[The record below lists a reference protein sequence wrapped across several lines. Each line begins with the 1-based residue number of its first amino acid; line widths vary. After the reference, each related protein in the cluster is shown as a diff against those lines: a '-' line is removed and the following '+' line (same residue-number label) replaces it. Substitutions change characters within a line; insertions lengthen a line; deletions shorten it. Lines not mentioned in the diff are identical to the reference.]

1 MVDGENRSEL
11 LAADWNGEWM
21 RLQAGRRRADDSFE
35 WDKRARHFRP
45 LETAPYARDFIK
57 LLALKP
63 GESVLDMGCGAGSIA
78 IPLAQAGHPVIAAD
92 FSPAMLGTLD
102 AGIEYYGLEDR
113 ITPLEL
119 AWDDDWDL
127 VGPVAKAVDV
137 AFASRS
143 VTTNNLKGAL
153 AKLDRTARRRCA
165 VTMVANSS
173 PRYDLH
179 LMNAIGA
186 SVTCSNG
193 FVYAFNI
200 LIQMGALPQVTYFE
214 SPRRDTFDSL
224 EAGVADF
231 SRMLEHGNEDKID
244 RLRDYIAQHMIEN
257 PHAGEP
263 GSKGVPQGRYILEAG
278 VADFSR
284 MLEHG
289 NEDKIDRLRDYI
301 AQHMIENPHAGE
313 PGSKGVPQGRYIL
326 DHVRKVRWAFIA
338 WEPVSAPRS

>member
-1 MVDGENRSEL
+1 
-11 LAADWNGEWM
+11 
-21 RLQAGRRRADDSFE
+21 
-35 WDKRARHFRP
+35 
-45 LETAPYARDFIK
+45 
-57 LLALKP
+57 
-63 GESVLDMGCGAGSIA
+63 
-78 IPLAQAGHPVIAAD
+78 
-92 FSPAMLGTLD
+92 MLGTLD
-102 AGIEYYGLEDR
+102 AGIEYHGLEDR

-137 AFASRS
+137 AFA
-143 VTTNNLKGAL
+143 
-153 AKLDRTARRRCA
+153 ARRRCA

-214 SPRRDTFDSL
+214 STRRDTFDSL

-231 SRMLEHGNEDKID
+231 SRMLEHGNKDKID

-263 GSKGVPQGRYILEAG
+263 GSKGVPQGRY
-278 VADFSR
+278 
-284 MLEHG
+284 M
-289 NEDKIDRLRDYI
+289 
-301 AQHMIENPHAGE
+301 
-313 PGSKGVPQGRYIL
+313 L
-326 DHVRKVRWAFIA
+326 DHIRKVRWAFIA
-338 WEPVSAPRS
+338 WEPVSEPRS

>member
-21 RLQAGRRRADDSFE
+21 RLQADRRRADDSFE
-35 WDKRARHFRP
+35 WDKRARPFRP
-45 LETAPYARDFIK
+45 LETAPYARDFTK
-57 LLALKP
+57 LLALEP
-63 GESVLDMGCGAGSIA
+63 DESVLDMGCGAGSIA
-78 IPLAQAGHPVIAAD
+78 IPLAQAGHSVIAAD
-92 FSPAMLGTLD
+92 FSPAML
-102 AGIEYYGLEDR
+102 
-113 ITPLEL
+113 
-119 AWDDDWDL
+119 
-127 VGPVAKAVDV
+127 
-137 AFASRS
+137 
-143 VTTNNLKGAL
+143 GAL

-179 LMNAIGA
+179 VMNAIGA

-231 SRMLEHGNEDKID
+231 SRMLEHGNEDKVD

-263 GSKGVPQGRYILEAG
+263 GSKGVPQGRY
-278 VADFSR
+278 
-284 MLEHG
+284 M
-289 NEDKIDRLRDYI
+289 
-301 AQHMIENPHAGE
+301 
-313 PGSKGVPQGRYIL
+313 L

-338 WEPVSAPRS
+338 WEPVSAPSS

>member
-1 MVDGENRSEL
+1 M
-11 LAADWNGEWM
+11 
-21 RLQAGRRRADDSFE
+21 
-35 WDKRARHFRP
+35 
-45 LETAPYARDFIK
+45 
-57 LLALKP
+57 
-63 GESVLDMGCGAGSIA
+63 
-78 IPLAQAGHPVIAAD
+78 
-92 FSPAMLGTLD
+92 
-102 AGIEYYGLEDR
+102 
-113 ITPLEL
+113 
-119 AWDDDWDL
+119 DDDWDL
-127 VGPVAKAVDV
+127 VGPVAKTVDA

-143 VTTNNLKGAL
+143 VTTTNLKGAL
-153 AKLDRTARRRCA
+153 AKLDRTARHRCA

-231 SRMLEHGNEDKID
+231 SRMLEHGNEDKVD

-263 GSKGVPQGRYILEAG
+263 GSKGVPQGRYMLDYIRKFAG
-278 VADFSR
+278 R
-284 MLEHG
+284 LLHG
-289 NEDKIDRLRDYI
+289 NRSLNPARSPFTACAAHHLDIRILFELGKHAPHRAVPALSWDSSRRLRPRRGRPI
-301 AQHMIENPHAGE
+301 HRKRE
-313 PGSKGVPQGRYIL
+313 PW
-326 DHVRKVRWAFIA
+326 H
-338 WEPVSAPRS
+338 